1 MKHIIFITE
10 SKSKFNEITNYIKK
24 KETDIVLIMYKPV
37 VELFEI
43 QSLNRNDI
51 IQHKLIDAYADN
63 KNYIDHYKASN
74 PEIDVYI
81 MVEDT
86 SLCIDKLCG
95 FPGTF
100 IKFYLQCLSLE
111 NIVKSNWGSNS
122 QSIVTLG
129 LGKITTNGEIFGRE
143 FEGMVEG
150 NIVRPQGENGFGF
163 DPIFH
168 PVDANSTN
176 AEMTMDMKEK
186 FNPRIM
192 AFQKVLDYLG

>member
-24 KETDIVLIMYKPV
+24 KETDIVLIMYKPEK
-37 VELFEI
+37 ELFEV
-43 QSLNRNDI
+43 QSFKRNDI

-63 KNYIDHYKASN
+63 KHYTDYYMVSN
-74 PEIDVYI
+74 PEIEVYI

-86 SLCIDKLCG
+86 SLCIDKLGG
-95 FPGTF
+95 FPGPF

-111 NIVKSNWGSNS
+111 NIVKSNLGSNS

-129 LGKITTNGEIFGRE
+129 LGKITTNGEMFERV

-168 PVDANSTN
+168 PVNANATN

-186 FNPRIM
+186 FNPRII
-192 AFQKVLDYLG
+192 AFQKILDYLG